1 MAAKKVALAT
11 SIGGWC
17 YTHSYENASDAHSE
31 WYTLNEDGSFSA
43 SSEHT
48 ALVEGICGS
57 RNWNGTWS
65 VDDDGVTVRIGGK
78 EFGVFEAG
86 TIVVNRMIPALS
98 SRDRAVYRR
107 SGLA

>member
-1 MAAKKVALAT
+1 M
-11 SIGGWC
+11 GGGG
-17 YTHSYENASDAHSE
+17 AQ
-31 WYTLNEDGSFSA
+31 
-43 SSEHT
+43 EH
-48 ALVEGICGS
+48 
-57 RNWNGTWS
+57 RKRS

-86 TIVVNRMIPALS
+86 TIVVNLMRPALS